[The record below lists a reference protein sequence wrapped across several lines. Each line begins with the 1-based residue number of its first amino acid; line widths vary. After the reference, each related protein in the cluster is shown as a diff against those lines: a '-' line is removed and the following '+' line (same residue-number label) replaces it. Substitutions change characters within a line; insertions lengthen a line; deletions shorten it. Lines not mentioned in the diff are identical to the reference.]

1 MKCLQGGGPD
11 AQEGCW
17 GNMEAP
23 GKEPV
28 TPGTPR
34 PHSWDRRGTK
44 LLLLALRGRAWAQA
58 HPHPVGPRPRPSLA
72 AVRPKPRVTL
82 VFSSLCRRFAEQAV
96 FILFCV
102 FAILLFSRDPKFI
115 PGWASLFTPG

>member
-1 MKCLQGGGPD
+1 MKSLQGGGPD

-17 GNMEAP
+17 GIVEAP
-23 GKEPV
+23 GKEPL
-28 TPGTPR
+28 TPAPR
-34 PHSWDRRGTK
+34 SRDHEAVNCCFRLSEAGPGPSHARRAAAPG
-44 LLLLALRGRAWAQA
+44 LPLQLSGQ
-58 HPHPVGPRPRPSLA
+58 RPRSPWCSH
-72 AVRPKPRVTL
+72 
-82 VFSSLCRRFAEQAV
+82 LCCRFAEQAV